1 MEVRAI
7 HKYAKISAKKA
18 RDVAREIQ
26 GMPVSD
32 AIDTLTYTPKKAAL
46 LIGKTLKS
54 AVANAENNHEM
65 DPESMVV
72 KEAHVT
78 DGPMQRRFKPRARGS
93 AAAIRKRTSHIYITL
108 AAAPEVEEKPK
119 TKKAAPKKAAAK
131 KAAPKKAA
139 AAPVEDAPAAT
150 EEVEE
155 VPVATE
161 DAAPAAEDRGFVYDS
176 APDDADDLKQI
187 SGVGPALE
195 EKLHSFGVYTFKQI
209 AEWTP
214 ANIATFD
221 DLLSFKGRI
230 ERDNWLDQAKTLQS
244 ENGGEA

>member
-26 GMPVSD
+26 GLPVSD
-32 AIDTLTYTPKKAAL
+32 AIDTLAYTPKKAAL

-78 DGPMQRRFKPRARGS
+78 DGPTQRRFKPRARGS
-93 AAAIRKRTSHIYITL
+93 AAAIRKRSSHIYITL
-108 AAAPEVEEKPK
+108 APAPEEEEEPK
-119 TKKAAPKKAAAK
+119 AHKAPKKAAPKKPEPA
-131 KAAPKKAA
+131 
-139 AAPVEDAPAAT
+139 VEEVA
-150 EEVEE
+150 EEVE
-155 VPVATE
+155 
-161 DAAPAAEDRGFVYDS
+161 APAAEEAAPEAAEVDTSNLGVVYDE
-176 APDDADDLKQI
+176 APENADDLKKI

-195 EKLHSFGVYTFKQI
+195 EKLHGFGVYTYQQI
-209 AEWTP
+209 VDWTP
-214 ANIATFD
+214 ENIAAFD
-221 DLLSFKGRI
+221 QLLSFKGRI
-230 ERDNWLDQAKTLQS
+230 ERDNWQDQAKTLQS

>member
-7 HKYAKISAKKA
+7 HKYARISAKKA

-32 AIDTLTYTPKKAAL
+32 ALDTLTYTPKKAAL

-65 DPESMVV
+65 VAETMVV

-78 DGPMQRRFKPRARGS
+78 DGPTSRRFKPRARGS

-108 AAAPEVEEKPK
+108 AEAPEEEEKPK
-119 TKKAAPKKAAAK
+119 SAKAAK
-131 KAAPKKAA
+131 KAAPKQPAKAEK
-139 AAPVEDAPAAT
+139 AP
-150 EEVEE
+150 
-155 VPVATE
+155 
-161 DAAPAAEDRGFVYDS
+161 APAAEEAPAAETNKEALGFVYDE
-176 APDDADDLKQI
+176 APEAADDLKKI

-195 EKLHSFGVYTFKQI
+195 AKLHGFGVYTYQQI
-209 AEWTP
+209 VDWTP
-214 ANIATFD
+214 ENIAAFD

-230 ERDNWLDQAKTLQS
+230 ERDNWQEQAKTLQS